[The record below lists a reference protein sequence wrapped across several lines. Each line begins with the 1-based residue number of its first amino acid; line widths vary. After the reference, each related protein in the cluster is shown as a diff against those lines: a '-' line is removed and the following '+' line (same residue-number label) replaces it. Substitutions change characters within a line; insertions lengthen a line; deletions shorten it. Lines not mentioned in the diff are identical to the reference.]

1 MTISGQKEMLW
12 CICGLASDGS
22 PETTYLRCF
31 QDFDTFLVIPDVAG
45 SSPVIR
51 PRLKMAPFGAFF
63 DPGRMAGLESQKCW
77 RVGPAQDAL
86 RPERFRAAEGPRQHF
101 VRPVGASRHP
111 PQIENGPFRGLF

>member
-63 DPGRMAGLESQKCW
+63 DLGRMAGRSLWYPLLGVSFMFSMGRLLRTVAVPLGCL
-77 RVGPAQDAL
+77 AL
-86 RPERFRAAEGPRQHF
+86 
-101 VRPVGASRHP
+101 
-111 PQIENGPFRGLF
+111 